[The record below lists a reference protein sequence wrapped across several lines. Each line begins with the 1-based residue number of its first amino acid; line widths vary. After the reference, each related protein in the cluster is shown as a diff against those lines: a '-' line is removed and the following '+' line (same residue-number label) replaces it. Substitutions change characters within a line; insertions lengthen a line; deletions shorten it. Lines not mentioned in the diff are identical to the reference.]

1 MLYYLCFRPS
11 LVLLLLA
18 YVVKGDRLPFHPRQ
32 YPKQIATC
40 KALKGDN
47 GTVDIDIRTAQP
59 FVAWVE

>member
-1 MLYYLCFRPS
+1 
-11 LVLLLLA
+11 VLLLLA